1 MVTQGERRPL
11 FSIPELDLAD
21 PPEGSDRRSF
31 MMRSALAAAVGAL
44 TGRPIAAFAQTP
56 AKPPRLSVNMDKNLN
71 EWLGLSLVGPTSNFT
86 FADDRAQ
93 CGRYGDRH
101 TFVSF

>member
-1 MVTQGERRPL
+1 MKACNGLCRAAMSASL
-11 FSIPELDLAD
+11 FIAC
-21 PPEGSDRRSF
+21 
-31 MMRSALAAAVGAL
+31 AAA
-44 TGRPIAAFAQTP
+44 PIAAFAQPP